1 MDRMVGYCPGPLG
14 SCEMAVGRLLAS
26 RRAPTPYGGSSNH
39 QCKRSAFIG
48 HNDQVSH
55 DIQQET
61 LDECGIKKGCIFHP
75 DGCRLPK
82 CLLALTYNFT
92 GEVIE
97 YEISSFL
104 KENMSNRYIAIGFSD
119 DQEMGNDSVIYC
131 QASKT
136 MDPEIGLGYTTTKN
150 FKIIE
155 DVITVKKILQNQET
169 GIINGTMTCRFLQK
183 IWDENPELHMKSLYT
198 PHYIFLVHGLIDE
211 QSGNFQ
217 IHSTS
222 HDSDMYPYISPG
234 KIIIATTHKP
244 FTNIHSGII
253 TKKSSSP
260 LKRNIIKAH
269 GCLMLTGWW
278 IFLPSG
284 ILFARYLKCLLPAQ
298 LIYGKKIWFLMHMTL
313 NTIGS
318 LLIAISFTCV
328 FIAENGKWTGKNFPK
343 GTHAILGMTAS
354 IGAFLQPIMGI
365 YRCTP
370 KHKLR
375 ILFNCAHAILGY
387 GSFICAAASIW
398 CVTYP
403 PFSYK
408 LGVNEDYGIVPRSL
422 IITFWVITAITAI
435 TLETLSILKNRL
447 KLYNTNAKYNYLQVE
462 SSTCNSHWIHSHCP
476 DFCFWFG
483 IYLGSIRF

>member
-1 MDRMVGYCPGPLG
+1 MFLLLHVFIAVISFG
-14 SCEMAVGRLLAS
+14 SNV
-26 RRAPTPYGGSSNH
+26 
-39 QCKRSAFIG
+39 
-48 HNDQVSH
+48 VSYEF
-55 DIQQET
+55 QQKA

-75 DGCRLPK
+75 DGCKPPK

-104 KENMSNRYIAIGFSD
+104 KENLPNRYIAIGFSD

-131 QASKT
+131 QTSRN
-136 MDPEIGLGYTTTKN
+136 MDPEIGLGYTTTKT
-150 FKIIE
+150 FKKIE
-155 DVITVKKILQNQET
+155 DVITVKKMLQNLET
-169 GIINGTMTCRFLQK
+169 EIINGTMTCRFLQK
-183 IWDENPELHMKSLYT
+183 IWNENPELHMKSLYI
-198 PHYIFLVHGLIDE
+198 PHYIFLVNGLIDE

-222 HDSDMYPYISPG
+222 PDSDMYPYISPE

-244 FTNIHSGII
+244 FTNMHSGII
-253 TKKSSSP
+253 PRKPSNP

-269 GCLMLTGWW
+269 GCLMVIGWW

-284 ILFARYLKCLLPAQ
+284 ILFARYLKYLLPAQ

-313 NTIGS
+313 NTTGS
-318 LLIAISFTCV
+318 LLIAVSFICV

-422 IITFWVITAITAI
+422 IIIFWVIIVITAI
-435 TLETLSILKNRL
+435 TLETLSILKNQL
-447 KLYNTNAKYNYLQVE
+447 KLYNTNAKYNYLQVQ
-462 SSTCNSHWIHSHCP
+462 SSTRNSHWIHSHCP

-483 IYLGSIRF
+483 LYYSSIRF

>member
-211 QSGNFQ
+211 QS
-217 IHSTS
+217 
-222 HDSDMYPYISPG
+222 
-234 KIIIATTHKP
+234 
-244 FTNIHSGII
+244 
-253 TKKSSSP
+253 
-260 LKRNIIKAH
+260 IKH
-269 GCLMLTGWW
+269 
-278 IFLPSG
+278 I
-284 ILFARYLKCLLPAQ
+284 
-298 LIYGKKIWFLMHMTL
+298 MHMTL

>member
-1 MDRMVGYCPGPLG
+1 LEMDRMVGYCPGPLG

-82 CLLALTYNFT
+82 CLLALIYNFT

-211 QSGNFQ
+211 QSSKH
-217 IHSTS
+217 IV
-222 HDSDMYPYISPG
+222 
-234 KIIIATTHKP
+234 
-244 FTNIHSGII
+244 
-253 TKKSSSP
+253 
-260 LKRNIIKAH
+260 R
-269 GCLMLTGWW
+269 CLMLTGWW

>member
-1 MDRMVGYCPGPLG
+1 MF
-14 SCEMAVGRLLAS
+14 SHLLVFIAIIS
-26 RRAPTPYGGSSNH
+26 FSSN
-39 QCKRSAFIG
+39 I
-48 HNDQVSH
+48 VSH

-447 KLYNTNAKYNYLQVE
+447 KLYNTNAKYNYLQKVQLATVIGFILIALIFV
-462 SSTCNSHWIHSHCP
+462 SGLVYI
-476 DFCFWFG
+476 
-483 IYLGSIRF
+483 LAA

>member
-1 MDRMVGYCPGPLG
+1 LEMDRMVGYCPGPLG

-82 CLLALTYNFT
+82 CLLALIYNFT

-119 DQEMGNDSVIYC
+119 DQEM
-131 QASKT
+131 
-136 MDPEIGLGYTTTKN
+136 
-150 FKIIE
+150 
-155 DVITVKKILQNQET
+155 VKKILQNQET

-211 QSGNFQ
+211 QSSKH
-217 IHSTS
+217 I
-222 HDSDMYPYISPG
+222 
-234 KIIIATTHKP
+234 
-244 FTNIHSGII
+244 
-253 TKKSSSP
+253 
-260 LKRNIIKAH
+260 
-269 GCLMLTGWW
+269 
-278 IFLPSG
+278 
-284 ILFARYLKCLLPAQ
+284 
-298 LIYGKKIWFLMHMTL
+298 MHMTL

>member
-1 MDRMVGYCPGPLG
+1 M
-14 SCEMAVGRLLAS
+14 
-26 RRAPTPYGGSSNH
+26 TTKI
-39 QCKRSAFIG
+39 CKE
-48 HNDQVSH
+48 HKVSH

-375 ILFNCAHAILGY
+375 IFLNSAKTMF
-387 GSFICAAASIW
+387 SAASIW

-422 IITFWVITAITAI
+422 IITFWVITKVQLATVIGFILIALIFVSGLHVFLLALYLLIRVKTC
-435 TLETLSILKNRL
+435 TGQLSALLTKLKAPFPSELR
-447 KLYNTNAKYNYLQVE
+447 KLYTAA
-462 SSTCNSHWIHSHCP
+462 STGL
-476 DFCFWFG
+476 DEQK
-483 IYLGSIRF
+483 L

>member
-211 QSGNFQ
+211 QS
-217 IHSTS
+217 
-222 HDSDMYPYISPG
+222 
-234 KIIIATTHKP
+234 
-244 FTNIHSGII
+244 
-253 TKKSSSP
+253 
-260 LKRNIIKAH
+260 IKH
-269 GCLMLTGWW
+269 
-278 IFLPSG
+278 I
-284 ILFARYLKCLLPAQ
+284 
-298 LIYGKKIWFLMHMTL
+298 
-313 NTIGS
+313 
-318 LLIAISFTCV
+318 
-328 FIAENGKWTGKNFPK
+328 NFPK